1 MFYASDKQAYLLTE
15 DAYVGKIGWM
25 FGSSDI
31 EAVG

>member
-1 MFYASDKQAYLLTE
+1 MFSDSDKQAYLLTK
-15 DAYVGKIGWM
+15 DAYVGKTGWM